1 MNNDCIFCKIAAG
14 IIPSDFVYE
23 SDDVVA
29 FADISPQAPVHI
41 LIIPRKHYAT
51 TIDMAYEAPDL
62 YGAMMKAA
70 ADIARKKG
78 IDKSGFRLI
87 LNTNAD
93 GGQEVFHVHMHLM
106 GGEPIGPLRARR

>member
-1 MNNDCIFCKIAAG
+1 MNENCIFCKIASG

-23 SDDVVA
+23 SDNVVA

-41 LIIPRKHYAT
+41 LIIPRVHYPT
-51 TIDMAYEAPDL
+51 TMDMADKAPHL
-62 YGAMMKAA
+62 YGEMMKAA
-70 ADIARKKG
+70 TDIARKKG
-78 IDKSGFRLI
+78 IDRSGFRLV

-93 GGQEVFHVHMHLM
+93 GGKEVFHVHMHLM